1 MTTITNVDT
10 YKSREAIILT
20 KPSDNLN
27 WCVAAYE
34 VEDGY
39 WFWRFVRLQNSGK
52 YTFNDTMY
60 FDQCATL
67 DEVKARAVRNGYE
80 LI

>member
-34 VEDGY
+34 VEDEQ
-39 WFWRFVRLQNSGK
+39 RQIHL
-52 YTFNDTMY
+52 
-60 FDQCATL
+60 
-67 DEVKARAVRNGYE
+67 
-80 LI
+80 